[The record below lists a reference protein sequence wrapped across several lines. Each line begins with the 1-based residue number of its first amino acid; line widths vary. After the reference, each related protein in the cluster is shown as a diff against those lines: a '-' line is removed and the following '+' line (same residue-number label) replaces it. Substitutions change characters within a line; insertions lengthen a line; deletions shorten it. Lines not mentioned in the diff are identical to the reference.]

1 MKHGVAKFILQF
13 LLPEQKEHY
22 VAVANDLIKITT
34 NVSDFLM
41 VITRNKWWVYGHD
54 LEMKAQSSQW
64 KSSGS
69 PHPKRAQQSCST
81 IKTILTVF
89 FDWEDVVHHVS
100 ALPDQTVNKGHYLNV
115 LCQLRDAI

>member
-64 KSSGS
+64 KSPGS
-69 PHPKRAQQSCST
+69 PQPKKVAARSRPC
-81 IKTILTVF
+81 
-89 FDWEDVVHHVS
+89 
-100 ALPDQTVNKGHYLNV
+100 
-115 LCQLRDAI
+115 